1 MSFLTPLYLAGA
13 ALIALPI
20 ILHLLRRD
28 VALPVPFTAVSML
41 RKSPVDRSRT
51 HRLRDLLLLVA
62 RVAALLLLAGSFA
75 RPYLAGAPSTGR
87 TTVVAIDRS
96 FSMAAPARFERARA
110 LARDAVDESSG
121 DRIALV
127 AFDDRAEVVSAAGTA
142 ADARAALAAL
152 KPGFGATRY
161 AALFDKAT
169 ELLMDEASGRVIV
182 VGDLQKSGFDEN
194 DAVLPEGIDLQVR
207 DAGADTSNLS
217 VTNATIERRQVLAT
231 VRNFGARP
239 RTTDVRV
246 SADDRPLPARR
257 VTIPA
262 GDAVDVAF
270 DAPPGVQR
278 LAATLDDTEG
288 YAADNE
294 RFVLAE
300 TRTLPRILIAGAA
313 PPATSGFY
321 LSRALLAEAEDGP
334 DFDVRLVTG
343 AALAATAADLLR
355 DQSVIVILST
365 QGLDR
370 RAGEALR
377 SFLEGGG
384 GLFIA
389 AGPDVDPSVVSAVLA
404 WQPPLVPRDMRNA
417 GVLAATDL
425 RHPVFRPF
433 DAVAANFGQVTF
445 ERAWR
450 LEASP
455 VWRVVAR
462 YTNGGTALAER
473 VGAGRVLLFTSDVDR
488 KWNDFPLN
496 PAFVPFAQ
504 EVARY
509 LGARPP
515 AVSNYLVADA
525 PAGVAPRPG
534 LVPRP
539 GLLPQSAA
547 PAGPGAAGSRTL
559 AINVDPRESSVE
571 RVTPIEFQKLVARAS
586 GASQPRL
593 VRLARQ
599 TEAQQN
605 YWRYG
610 LMLMLAALVVEAFVG
625 SR

>member
-28 VALPVPFTAVSML
+28 VAPPVPFTAVRWL

-51 HRLRDLLLLVA
+51 HRLRDLFLLLA

-75 RPYLAGAPSTGR
+75 RPYLTGAPSTGR

-110 LARDAVDESSG
+110 LARAAVDESQG

-127 AFDDRAEVVSAAGTA
+127 AFDDRAEVVSPAGSA

-152 KPGFGATRY
+152 TPGHGATRY

-169 ELLMDEASGRVIV
+169 ELLMDEANGRVILV
-182 VGDLQKSGFDEN
+182 SDLQKSGFDDN

-217 VTNATIERRQVLAT
+217 VTNATIDRRHVVAT
-231 VRNFGARP
+231 VRNFGAGP
-239 RTTDVRV
+239 RTTEVRV
-246 SADDRPLPARR
+246 AADDRPAPAKR

-262 GDAVDVAF
+262 GDAVEVAF
-270 DAPPGVQR
+270 EAPAGVQR
-278 LAATLDDTEG
+278 LKVDLDDAEG

-294 RFVLAE
+294 RFALAGM
-300 TRTLPRILIAGAA
+300 RTLPRILIAGGG
-313 PPATSGFY
+313 PVATGGFY
-321 LSRALLAEAEDGP
+321 FSRALLAEAEDGA
-334 DFDVRLVTG
+334 DFDVRIVTG
-343 AALAATAADLLR
+343 AALAAMAVDSLR
-355 DQSVIVILST
+355 DQSVIVVLST
-365 QGLDR
+365 HGLDR
-370 RAGEALR
+370 RAGDALR
-377 SFLEGGG
+377 GFLEGGG
-384 GLFIA
+384 GLFVA
-389 AGPDVDPSVVSAVLA
+389 AGQDVDPSVVSTLLA
-404 WQPPLVPRDMRNA
+404 WQPPLAPRDMRNA

-425 RHPVFRPF
+425 RHPVLRPF
-433 DAVAANFGQVTF
+433 DAVAANFGQVVF
-445 ERAWR
+445 ERAWQIDP
-450 LEASP
+450 SP
-455 VWRVVAR
+455 AWRVVAR

-473 VGAGRVLLFTSDVDR
+473 VSGAGRVLLFTSDVDR

-509 LGARPP
+509 LGARLP
-515 AVSNYLVADA
+515 AVSNYLIADV

-534 LVPRP
+534 LVSR
-539 GLLPQSAA
+539 
-547 PAGPGAAGSRTL
+547 PGAAAGNRTI

-571 RVTPIEFQKLVARAS
+571 RVTSAEFQKLVTRAA
-586 GASQPRL
+586 GASQPRM
-593 VRLARQ
+593 VRLAQQ
-599 TEAQQN
+599 TEGQQN